1 MVSANANETMISN
14 SPPVSQRY
22 SGRQKYAMNSSCE
35 DLADATPLK
44 KKLAALYDNSSAN
57 GGDPTLSAH
66 GGRSS
71 KRST

>member
-1 MVSANANETMISN
+1 MH
-14 SPPVSQRY
+14 
-22 SGRQKYAMNSSCE
+22 KSCE

-71 KRST
+71 KRSTQRKSEVDLKLKVLQMQRE